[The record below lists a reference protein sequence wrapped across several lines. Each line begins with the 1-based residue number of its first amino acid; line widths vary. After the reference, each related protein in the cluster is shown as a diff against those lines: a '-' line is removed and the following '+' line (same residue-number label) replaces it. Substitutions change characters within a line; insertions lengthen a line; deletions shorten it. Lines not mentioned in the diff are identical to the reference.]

1 MTIDQRFH
9 LAPIEVRR
17 QEAVTGSQSGIERL
31 DFRIEQPASDG
42 RRKAHLF
49 PADDTVRQ
57 QVLDGFLEDVFL
69 GAAIDL
75 EPVRNTSGELDEFVI
90 HAKANRAPEKL
101 EAVRP
106 VFFIGV
112 QDGLGVG
119 ARGVAMFSLGIG

>member
-1 MTIDQRFH
+1 
-9 LAPIEVRR
+9 
-17 QEAVTGSQSGIERL
+17 
-31 DFRIEQPASDG
+31 
-42 RRKAHLF
+42 
-49 PADDTVRQ
+49 
-57 QVLDGFLEDVFL
+57 
-69 GAAIDL
+69 
-75 EPVRNTSGELDEFVI
+75 VI